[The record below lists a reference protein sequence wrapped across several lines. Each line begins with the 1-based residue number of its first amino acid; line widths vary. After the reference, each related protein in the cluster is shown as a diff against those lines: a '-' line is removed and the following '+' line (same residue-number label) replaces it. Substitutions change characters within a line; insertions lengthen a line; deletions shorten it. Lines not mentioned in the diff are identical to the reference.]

1 MNFKAWNNICYL
13 CETSLILIIMRRKVD
28 FLVIGS
34 GIAGLSFALKA
45 SEYGE
50 VCIVSKNKAEETA
63 TKYAQGGIAAV
74 MYTPDT
80 YEKHIQDTLIAG
92 DDLNDENAVRITI
105 TEAPDRIRELINFGV
120 NFDKNDSGRYDLA
133 KEGGHSEFRVLHHKD
148 QTGLEIEE
156 TLLARARENKNIH
169 ILENHFTIEI
179 ITQHHLGEYV
189 NRRTPDIT
197 CYGAYVLNQTSN
209 TIDTILAKVTL
220 MATGGAGN
228 VYATTTNPAIA
239 TGDGIAM
246 VYRAKG
252 RVEKMEFI
260 QFHPTS
266 LYNPS
271 EKPSFLITEALRGFG
286 GILKDAKGNE
296 FMQKYDTRLS
306 LAPRDIV
313 ARAID
318 NELKI
323 SGEDHLYLDCRHL
336 NRNELINHF
345 PAIYAKCLSI
355 GVDITKEMIP
365 IVPAAHYTCGGI
377 KVDEWGRSSITNL
390 YASGECSSTGLHGAN
405 RLASNSLL
413 ESLVYSHRACEKAK
427 DTLNQINFCDEIP
440 DWNAEGTVLNEEM
453 VLITQTMKELQA
465 IMTNYVGIVRSNIR
479 LQRAADRL
487 FILER
492 ETEEL
497 YKKSVLIDKI
507 CEVRNLI
514 KVAKLIIK
522 MAKERKESRGLH
534 FSIDYPKVK
543 SNESHNFSPGD

>member
-1 MNFKAWNNICYL
+1 
-13 CETSLILIIMRRKVD
+13 MRRKVD

-133 KEGGHSEFRVLHHKD
+133 KEGGHSEFRVFHHKD

-197 CYGAYVLNQTSN
+197 CYGAYVLNQTTN

-286 GILKDAKGNE
+286 GILKDTKGNE

-377 KVDEWGRSSITNL
+377 KVDEWGRSSIMNL

-427 DTLNQINFCDEIP
+427 DTLNQINYCNEIP

-543 SNESHNFSPGD
+543 GNESHNFSPED